1 MNPTE
6 VLSSEH
12 RVIEIVL
19 NSLECIAGEA
29 LNGGHLD
36 REAAEQAVDIIRN
49 FADKCHH
56 GKEEDLLFKTLV
68 EKGMPQ
74 EGGPVG
80 QMLIEHEQGRAFVRG
95 MSENI
100 AAAAEGETAAV
111 RRFAEN
117 AGGYVQLLRAH
128 ILKEDRV
135 LFPMADRLLSD
146 DDQHKLSE
154 SFERVESEH
163 MGVGTHARYLDLAAK
178 LAKKYDVPHE
188 ILHRTSCGCGH

>member
-19 NSLECIAGEA
+19 NSLERIAGEA
-29 LNGGHLD
+29 LKSGRLD
-36 REAAEQAVDIIRN
+36 REAAERAVDIIRN

-56 GKEEDLLFKTLV
+56 GKEEDLLFKALV
-68 EKGMPQ
+68 AKGMPL

-80 QMLIEHEQGRAFVRG
+80 QMLLEHEQGRAFVRG

-100 AAAAEGETAAV
+100 SAASEGETAALH
-111 RRFAEN
+111 RFAEN
-117 AGGYVQLLRAH
+117 AGGYIQLLRAH

-135 LFPMADRLLSD
+135 LFPMADRLLDSD
-146 DDQHKLSE
+146 DQRTLSE

-163 MGVGTHARYLDLAAK
+163 MGEGTHARYIKLAAE

-188 ILHRTSCGCGH
+188 ILHRTTCGCGH

>member
-1 MNPTE
+1 MKPTD
-6 VLSSEH
+6 VLKEEH
-12 RVIEIVL
+12 KGIKVGLSILGKVADKLQADQPVPPEH
-19 NSLECIAGEA
+19 LEQ
-29 LNGGHLD
+29 L
-36 REAAEQAVDIIRN
+36 VDFIRT
-49 FADKCHH
+49 FADRCHH
-56 GKEEDLLFKTLV
+56 GKEEDLLFKALV

-80 QMLIEHEQGRAFVRG
+80 QMLLEHEQGRAFVRG
-95 MSENI
+95 MSESLS
-100 AAAAEGETAAV
+100 AASEGETAAV

-128 ILKEDRV
+128 IHKEDQV

-146 DDQHKLSE
+146 DDQRKLSE
-154 SFERVESEH
+154 SFDRVESEH

-188 ILHRTSCGCGH
+188 ILHRTKCGCGH

>member
-19 NSLECIAGEA
+19 SCLERMTDEA
-29 LNGGHLD
+29 LRNGKLD
-36 REAAEQAVDIIRN
+36 SEPAEQVIDIIRN

-56 GKEEDLLFKTLV
+56 GKEEDLLFKVLV
-68 EKGMPQ
+68 EKGMPR
-74 EGGPVG
+74 EGGPIG
-80 QMLIEHEQGRAFVRG
+80 QMLLEHEQGRTFVRG

-100 AAAAEGETAAV
+100 PAATAGEAAAV

-117 AGGYVQLLRAH
+117 ARGYFQLLSAH
-128 ILKEDRV
+128 INKEDRI

-146 DDQHKLSE
+146 DDQRKLSE
-154 SFERVESEH
+154 SFARLESEH
-163 MGVGTHARYLDLAAK
+163 MGEGTHTRYLTLAAN
-178 LAKKYDVPHE
+178 LAKRYGVPHE
-188 ILHRTSCGCGH
+188 ILHNASCGCGH